1 MKRYAG
7 SRTIDGIK
15 VTCDGEPLNERF
27 DLKRYTNAWLEWGY
41 EGDAPCQLALALL
54 ADHTGD
60 NDKAL
65 ALAEPFMR
73 AIVAELDNDWE
84 LSGGDIDDALRR
96 LDKGE

>member
-15 VTCDGEPLNERF
+15 VTCDGEPLDERF
-27 DLKRYTNAWLEWGY
+27 DLKRYTDAWLEWGY
-41 EGDAPCQLALALL
+41 EGDAPSQLALALL
-54 ADHTGD
+54 ADHSGD
-60 NDKAL
+60 DSKAL

-73 AIVAELDNDWE
+73 AVVAELDNDWE
-84 LSGGDIDDALRR
+84 LTGGEIDNALQR